1 MIFNEIMRSPIDID
15 TSLGSALI
23 SMYAKCGL
31 LEDARIVFD
40 KMPNHDIV
48 SWGAIIGA
56 TIKRGFF
63 LFAFVLFEKMQNKGL
78 QATHMLF
85 LSITKHILLQGTLI
99 MPR

>member
-40 KMPNHDIV
+40 KVPNYEIV
-48 SWGAIIGA
+48 SWGAIIGT
-56 TIKRGFF
+56 TIKCGFF
-63 LFAFVLFEKMQNKGL
+63 LFAFVLFEKMQNEGI
-78 QATHMLF
+78 QANHVLF
-85 LSITKHILLQGTLI
+85 LNIIKACSSAGAFI
-99 MPR
+99 

>member
-63 LFAFVLFEKMQNKGL
+63 LFAFVLFEKMQNEGI
-78 QATHMLF
+78 QANHVLF
-85 LSITKHILLQGTLI
+85 LSIIKACASAGAFI
-99 MPR
+99 